1 MCGKLWDGPWVGI
14 GGCLSVRN
22 GTLRLCGVFARPWVS
37 EGGTV
42 VEALGAMGFCVIVS
56 LLAYGVPTANG
67 SQRLIVIGTVSG
79 GSDGVFVG
87 VG

>member
-1 MCGKLWDGPWVGI
+1 MCGKLWNRPWVGI
-14 GGCLSVRN
+14 GGCLSVGNR
-22 GTLRLCGVFARPWVS
+22 TLRLCGVFARPWVS

-67 SQRLIVIGTVSG
+67 SQWLIVIGTVSG
-79 GSDGVFVG
+79 GSNGVFVG